1 MFIPLPT
8 AAENH
13 QEYNARVLENLKAA
27 KIILNKDLTGDKLS
41 ETINNMIKNEE
52 ELNEM
57 GENAKKIAMYNVE
70 NKIYEEIRKVL
81 Q

>member
-1 MFIPLPT
+1 M
-8 AAENH
+8 
-13 QEYNARVLENLKAA
+13 LENLKAA